1 MEQSGYTTV
10 LRKDVKKWYITKLRI
25 AISDYYVKKRGTWL
39 FYPMAYSKPHFM
51 NRTVHEIW
59 ELIDHRS
66 EEEIV
71 QILKEK
77 YKTISEERLAKDVNQ
92 TIAYF

>member
-1 MEQSGYTTV
+1 MVYNKIKNSYIGL
-10 LRKDVKKWYITKLRI
+10 LREEE
-25 AISDYYVKKRGTWL
+25 GTWL

-92 TIAYF
+92 TIAYFLNLEMIKEENIYE